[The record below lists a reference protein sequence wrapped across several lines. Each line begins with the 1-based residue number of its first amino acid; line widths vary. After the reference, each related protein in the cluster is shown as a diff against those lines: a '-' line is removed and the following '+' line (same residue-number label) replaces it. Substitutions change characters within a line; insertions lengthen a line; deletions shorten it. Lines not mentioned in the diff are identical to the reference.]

1 MSVMHACICVA
12 RSAGPTLHAHVQ
24 LSSCTTNR
32 MYKHDRSRGDSHP
45 LCICCC
51 VYTLSVA
58 EPNSILEHSALPPTD
73 NKTGLQH
80 EECIRCNFQTKPRP
94 IGPDKIVAGAIG
106 GAGRDGRRVDGTKP
120 WIIVAG
126 SIGGAGISDQGQ

>member
-1 MSVMHACICVA
+1 MHVFAWRAA
-12 RSAGPTLHAHVQ
+12 RVLLCMRTYNYHRARQIV
-24 LSSCTTNR
+24 CT
-32 MYKHDRSRGDSHP
+32 KHDRSRGDSHP

-58 EPNSILEHSALPPTD
+58 ETNSILEHSALPPTD

-80 EECIRCNFQTKPRP
+80 GDCIRCNFQTKPRP